1 LGYVTEYIKKE
12 RPKWRSFVILLN
24 GTYPYVFLHL
34 FCRYKENTHQKD
46 EDTSYNCTYTNA
58 YYCTVIA
65 YDKTH
70 RTGNY
75 VELINNE
82 VNQTLGLYLSFAG

>member
-12 RPKWRSFVILLN
+12 RLKWRSFV
-24 GTYPYVFLHL
+24 VFLHL

-58 YYCTVIA
+58 YYCNVIA

-70 RTGNY
+70 RTGNH

-82 VNQTLGLYLSFAG
+82 VNQILGLYLSFAG